1 MTRQISC
8 VADASMRPGVVP
20 VPAFPFGNKSA
31 LGTGIADGVRVLRSQ
46 NDAFPTSMRFLGIVD
61 IY

>member
-20 VPAFPFGNKSA
+20 VPAFPFGNKWA

-46 NDAFPTSMRFLGIVD
+46 NDPFPASMRFLGIVD